1 MKKNHKRIPSRRR
14 TPWDESINLTPLQG
28 YIKGKYLDHY
38 DYHHPSII
46 ESDEATLFN
55 SYKVERCPYCE
66 SQLFIKKGFYQT
78 GLQRYRCLECKR
90 YFSIITGTIFE
101 DRKIPI
107 SEWIEFLLNLMNYS
121 SYELNAKVNKNS
133 STTSKYWTKKVFVL
147 LEDYQ
152 DDIVLEG
159 KVYIDE
165 FYYKVIRREV
175 IKRKDGKELRGL
187 SQNEYCIGIGYDGI
201 RA

>member
-1 MKKNHKRIPSRRR
+1 
-14 TPWDESINLTPLQG
+14 
-28 YIKGKYLDHY
+28 
-38 DYHHPSII
+38 
-46 ESDEATLFN
+46 
-55 SYKVERCPYCE
+55 
-66 SQLFIKKGFYQT
+66 
-78 GLQRYRCLECKR
+78 
-90 YFSIITGTIFE
+90 
-101 DRKIPI
+101 
-107 SEWIEFLLNLMNYS
+107 MNYS

-187 SQNEYCIGIGYDGI
+187 SQNEYCVGIGYDGI
-201 RA
+201 RAYFHLEGKAKTSKVKTIKAFKDRIKPGSHLIHDGDDAHSELIYLLSLESEVHTTEKTKGLDDKHHPLRAINHICAGLRRFLSLLYQWWVNII